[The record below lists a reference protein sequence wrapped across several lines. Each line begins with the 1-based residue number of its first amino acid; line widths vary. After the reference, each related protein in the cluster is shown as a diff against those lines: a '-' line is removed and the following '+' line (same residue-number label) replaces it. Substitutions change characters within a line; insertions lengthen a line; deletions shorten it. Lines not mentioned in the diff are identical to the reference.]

1 MGTSE
6 MCRITR
12 NLDLKPDPRVLDL
25 NGESCCARLREC
37 IMLLQFGNVVWTRER
52 SRIVGLVIENQT
64 LASSG
69 GRMKEKCSLSI
80 NEERIR

>member
-1 MGTSE
+1 
-6 MCRITR
+6 
-12 NLDLKPDPRVLDL
+12 
-25 NGESCCARLREC
+25 
-37 IMLLQFGNVVWTRER
+37 MLLQFGNVVWTRER

-69 GRMKEKCSLSI
+69 GRMKEKRSLSI